1 MEAPLTARP
10 TFGEEDSRGSP
21 AQPLPQEL
29 RDQLRR
35 LLHQPPQSP
44 SSAVG
49 RAPAAG
55 GEAARL
61 RKQARKVIII
71 VVVDG
76 WCWAY
81 TMSRAFYIE
90 STLQEPAIYV
100 AGFALPGLI
109 FMCGFVTPFL
119 VGRACREMLPDML
132 EGLNRPVGDKFTREM
147 AKFVT
152 RAHVLRVFMVAV
164 SGITSLVAAVESLS
178 LNVESNAFVAFQ
190 WAAAIVPVLLA
201 PAFGEVLTVWTI
213 GQNLSFMLAED
224 KVSQLVTEVL
234 RATAGTADFTA
245 LTTGVYRAHTD
256 TARLSRMM
264 QSQLLITTA
273 MYFMLVVVWL
283 YMAVGPRPD
292 KGHKWYGAGSWYNFF
307 FNEYLCVVMSTI
319 WAGMGVY
326 ILMAPAKVTSA
337 CQRVADAVNDLR
349 VTAKADGTAEL
360 ATADELHRIEGLK
373 RYINELNKDQGL
385 GFLLLRKKITF
396 TFV

>member
-35 LLHQPPQSP
+35 LLHQPPQS
-44 SSAVG
+44 SAVG

-61 RKQARKVIII
+61 RKQPRKVIII

-76 WCWAY
+76 WCGAY

-100 AGFALPGLI
+100 AGFALPGLV
-109 FMCGFVTPFL
+109 FMCGFVAPFL
-119 VGRACREMLPDML
+119 VGRACREMLPDVL

-147 AKFVT
+147 AKFVK

-164 SGITSLVAAVESLS
+164 SGITSIVAAVESLS

-224 KVSQLVTEVL
+224 KVSQLVTEVW

-283 YMAVGPRPD
+283 YMAVGPRLD
-292 KGHKWYGAGSWYNFF
+292 KGHKWYGAAAGTTSFSTNTCASLCRPSGLVWESTFSWR
-307 FNEYLCVVMSTI
+307 LPRSHQPASGLRMRSTI
-319 WAGMGVY
+319 CG
-326 ILMAPAKVTSA
+326 
-337 CQRVADAVNDLR
+337 
-349 VTAKADGTAEL
+349 
-360 ATADELHRIEGLK
+360 
-373 RYINELNKDQGL
+373 
-385 GFLLLRKKITF
+385 
-396 TFV
+396 